1 MFLPV
6 AIRRTA
12 PSQAAWWNLFLF
24 VCREYFLPVFTYQRL
39 FGNKSEAAEN
49 RKSLC
54 RFSCLFSLVDVG
66 SVRCCWDW
74 VCSEFVNV
82 LLGELW
88 FWFVSTWPQNSPHPN
103 ETCWSMDVFKEH
115 LKCSE
120 GSSYIRTTEPNHLDR
135 PLVVCCSRGRKTPG
149 WNAGWRVIIGSWVL
163 LTIGWGGAWSGPWYH
178 NSTAQTP
185 RFPTTWWQ
193 QLCCGQC
200 KFSWLVNDPFFSIE
214 DGTKRS

>member
-12 PSQAAWWNLFLF
+12 PSQAAWWDLFLF
-24 VCREYFLPVFTYQRL
+24 AYREYFCPVFTYQRL

-54 RFSCLFSLVDVG
+54 SFSCSFSLVDVG
-66 SVRCCWDW
+66 SVQCCWDCKCSAGRTLVL
-74 VCSEFVNV
+74 VCVH
-82 LLGELW
+82 LA
-88 FWFVSTWPQNSPHPN
+88 
-103 ETCWSMDVFKEH
+103 SMDVFKEH
-115 LKCSE
+115 LKCSQ
-120 GSSYIRTTEPNHLDR
+120 GSSYIRTIEPNRLDR

-163 LTIGWGGAWSGPWYH
+163 LTTGWGGAWSGSWYH

-185 RFPTTWWQ
+185 RFPTTSTMWWQ
-193 QLCCGQC
+193 QLYCR
-200 KFSWLVNDPFFSIE
+200 L
-214 DGTKRS
+214 

>member
-12 PSQAAWWNLFLF
+12 PSQAAWWDLFLF
-24 VCREYFLPVFTYQRL
+24 VCREYFRPVFTYQ
-39 FGNKSEAAEN
+39 NKSEAAEN

-54 RFSCLFSLVDVG
+54 SFSCLISLVDGG

-88 FWFVSTWPQNSPHPN
+88 FWFVYTWPQNSPHPN

-120 GSSYIRTTEPNHLDR
+120 GSSYIRTTEPNHLDH

-149 WNAGWRVIIGSWVL
+149 WNAGWRVIIRSWD
-163 LTIGWGGAWSGPWYH
+163 S
-178 NSTAQTP
+178 TP

-193 QLCCGQC
+193 QLYCGQC
-200 KFSWLVNDPFFSIE
+200 KFCWFVNDPFFSIE